1 MKRAV
6 SFTFRCPG
14 AKSVAVAGDFN
25 RWDVSA
31 HQMAYEAQL
40 DAWTITLAL
49 EPGRYEYKFFLDGC
63 DWWNDP
69 NAPTVPNVWGSE
81 NSYVDLQ

>member
-6 SFTFRCPG
+6 SFRFRCPG
-14 AKSVAVAGDFN
+14 AKSVGLAGDFN
-25 RWDVSA
+25 RWDVSD
-31 HQMAYEAQL
+31 HQMAYDAQL

-49 EPGRYEYKFFLDGC
+49 EPGRYEYKFFVDGC

-69 NAPTVPNVWGSE
+69 SGPKVPNVWGSE
-81 NSYVDLQ
+81 NSYVDVQ